1 MLNALFNIIIAPI
14 IQILEFFFTLFFEI
28 TNNHGLAVIG
38 LSIVVTLCTL
48 PLYMVAE
55 QWQEK
60 EREIQENL
68 KPGTKRIKKFF
79 KGDEQYMILTTFYKQ
94 NHYHPLM
101 ALRSSFSLLIQIP
114 FFIAAYTF
122 LSHLEALKGVSFLFI
137 KDFGNPDATFK
148 IGSFYMVSPVFR
160 RTVYHNKYWTSFD
173 SYNDGLPRFV
183 DNYSELDY
191 LPQLTDA
198 TSTENS
204 FIMIDNETVHESI
217 LLDYPDYIPTGK
229 EATRFGPGKYAKHD
243 HFTTMMAV
251 FNTYEKFFDY
261 LKSIGV
267 YDNTRI
273 IIVSDHG
280 TTVQVPELKNESGSK
295 LKKQNVVATLLVKDF
310 YAHGPVKEDMTFMT
324 NADTPYL
331 ATKDIVAGAK
341 NPFTGFPFLVEDKAP
356 FVKIQIAQAQS
367 TRIRKQTSFPVPKD
381 EWFTVHDNIF
391 VKENWAPLFSDGQ

>member
-1 MLNALFNIIIAPI
+1 
-14 IQILEFFFTLFFEI
+14 
-28 TNNHGLAVIG
+28 
-38 LSIVVTLCTL
+38 
-48 PLYMVAE
+48 
-55 QWQEK
+55 
-60 EREIQENL
+60 
-68 KPGTKRIKKFF
+68 
-79 KGDEQYMILTTFYKQ
+79 
-94 NHYHPLM
+94 
-101 ALRSSFSLLIQIP
+101 
-114 FFIAAYTF
+114 
-122 LSHLEALKGVSFLFI
+122 
-137 KDFGNPDATFK
+137 
-148 IGSFYMVSPVFR
+148 MVSPVFR